1 MKAPN
6 LNGILAI
13 LGALLAL
20 ILATIS
26 ALKDGTLS
34 TEETD
39 TLKAKA
45 SALIDTVASETAE
58 DAQ

>member
-1 MKAPN
+1 MKAPT
-6 LNGILAI
+6 LKGILAI

-20 ILATIS
+20 ILATIA
-26 ALKDGTLS
+26 ALKDGTL
-34 TEETD
+34 THEETD

>member
-1 MKAPN
+1 MKAPS
-6 LNGILAI
+6 LKGILAI

-20 ILATIS
+20 LLATLA
-26 ALKDGTLS
+26 ALKDGTLT

-45 SALIDTVASETAE
+45 SALIDTIQAETAE
-58 DAQ
+58 